1 MKEQFINNKIIGIIY
16 KNLVNKLNLDLNTD
30 AKTKLTKKMIRVMSD
45 VYSNI
50 DTSRVSESNLKN
62 ILRQFINNCYQIIY
76 TDLNKDN
83 TVKESFSQ
91 DNRMARD
98 RQINPNTNNRL
109 DPRSQNP
116 KMVYDKDDRFASFD
130 TSFNI
135 NPRQQNTV
143 GFQGRYDRPSDPI
156 NRKSEFA
163 GTLDTR
169 YQKLQ
174 EEYKQSFN
182 NGRPSTP
189 PELKGDGGANLS
201 RLSKENIKNKQ
212 NAYSNNN
219 QNNNQNTNNNSR
231 GSSNS
236 ASGIKSSISK
246 DTFEFGTVTDID
258 NNYDT
263 IDGSKIDFEGNMDV
277 WNTGIDPKKF
287 NIDEETPLSQRL
299 SRFQE
304 DRDNLDNSGP
314 SQSAQSKKQVR
325 FDGEKQQQLQQQQLR
340 EQQQEQLLEQR
351 RQQQQLREQQ
361 QQKLREQQQQKLRE
375 QQNRDIQQREQRQP
389 QQQQQFR
396 KPQQQQQQQQ
406 LRKPQ
411 QQQQLREQPQISE
424 QMLEFQERLQEL
436 QKQLMTINTKRDIL
450 MEQDEITPRIEN
462 KIMEYEN
469 MIGLLLE
476 EIKDV
481 QAQQIRYMSE
491 NQVNEDEDE
500 DNGEQPN
507 EGNEV
512 NTKLRLLDE
521 KKTEILG
528 EVTKLQQLTLNL
540 EKQQNLIKQ
549 KEMELENKMKKV
561 SMMDNEK
568 QVIIKSTNG
577 RMTYSIDETLS
588 NVKAIQ
594 LVGYDIPFDE
604 NNINNTNNKL
614 YFSIISDKEVE
625 SDNDSDSSILS
636 SDSMEYIEEV
646 TINTNKVQ
654 MVTVP
659 ENNYDI
665 YGLLDILNK
674 IGKKKE
680 LNFSLV
686 KGKIIIK
693 TNRNNKLKLY
703 MDSEY
708 ENNILPVLGFTRI
721 IGDKYKH
728 ISDKKYDIRSDKL
741 VQLFIKNVSNTP
753 FAEFLIG
760 SGKKHKIAKE
770 IRIDKLNKLDIEIK
784 LNDLSYESTEPYIL
798 EFNIIMDNSN
808 KLEDIEEKDID
819 TDEDLL
825 SKVSNLMNF
834 ASN

>member
-30 AKTKLTKKMIRVMSD
+30 AKTKLTKKMIKVMND
-45 VYSNI
+45 VYNNI

-62 ILRQFINNCYQIIY
+62 ILRQFINNCYQIVY
-76 TDLNKDN
+76 TDLNKDTN
-83 TVKESFSQ
+83 QVKESFSQ
-91 DNRMARD
+91 DSRMARD

-135 NPRQQNTV
+135 NPRQQNTA
-143 GFQGRYDRPSDPI
+143 GFQGRYDRSTDPI

-169 YQKLQ
+169 YQQLQ

-182 NGRPSTP
+182 SGRPSTP

-212 NAYSNNN
+212 VAYSNNNQNNQNN

-231 GSSNS
+231 GNSN
-236 ASGIKSSISK
+236 SGIKSSISK
-246 DTFEFGTVTDID
+246 DTFEFGTVTDVD

-263 IDGSKIDFEGNMDV
+263 IDGSKIDFEGNMNT
-277 WNTGIDPKKF
+277 WNTGIDPQKF

-299 SRFQE
+299 TQFQK
-304 DRDNLDNSGP
+304 DRENLDNNT
-314 SQSAQSKKQVR
+314 SQTEQSSKKQVR
-325 FDGEKQQQLQQQQLR
+325 FNNEKEQQQLIEQRRQQQQQREQQQQQLR
-340 EQQQEQLLEQR
+340 EQQQRQL
-351 RQQQQLREQQ
+351 QQNEQQ
-361 QQKLREQQQQKLRE
+361 
-375 QQNRDIQQREQRQP
+375 QRQP
-389 QQQQQFR
+389 QQRQ
-396 KPQQQQQQQQ
+396 PQQRQ
-406 LRKPQ
+406 PQ
-411 QQQQLREQPQISE
+411 QRQSQIHEQQMSE
-424 QMLEFQERLQEL
+424 QMQEFQEHLQEL
-436 QKQLMTINTKRDIL
+436 QKQLMTISTKRDIL

-491 NQVNEDEDE
+491 NQINDDVEENAE
-500 DNGEQPN
+500 NSG
-507 EGNEV
+507 EV

-540 EKQQNLIKQ
+540 EKQQNLMRQ

-568 QVIIKSTNG
+568 QVIIKSNNG

-594 LVGYDIPFDE
+594 LVGYNIPFDE
-604 NNINNTNNKL
+604 NNINKSNNKL
-614 YFSIISDKEVE
+614 YFSIISDKDAE
-625 SDNDSDSSILS
+625 SNDDSDSSILS

-646 TINTNKVQ
+646 TINSNKVE
-654 MVTVP
+654 MLSVP

-708 ENNILPVLGFTRI
+708 ENNILPIFGFTRI

-728 ISDKKYDIRSDKL
+728 ISDKKYNIRTEKL
-741 VQLFIKNVSNTP
+741 VQIFIKNLFNTP

-760 SGKKHKIAKE
+760 SGKMHRITKDVN
-770 IRIDKLNKLDIEIK
+770 IDKLNKIDIEIK
-784 LNDLSYESTEPYIL
+784 LNDDSYASTEPYIL
-798 EFNIIMDNSN
+798 EFNIIMNNNSN
-808 KLEDIEEKDID
+808 KLEEIEEKDID

-825 SKVSNLMNF
+825 SKVSNMMNF